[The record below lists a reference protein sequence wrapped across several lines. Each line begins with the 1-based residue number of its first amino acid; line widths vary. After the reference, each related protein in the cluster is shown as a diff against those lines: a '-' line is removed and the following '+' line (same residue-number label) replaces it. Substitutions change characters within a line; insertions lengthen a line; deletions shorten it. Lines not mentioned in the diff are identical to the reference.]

1 MNIFA
6 VSAGFIMAF
15 VMMQIIS
22 FNVEGQG
29 GLAATSTTNTLSS
42 TEVGAINVASTSGF
56 LTNDYVVIDSEIICH
71 TGRTGT
77 TFTGLTRGC
86 QETSAQ
92 SHAAGTRVY
101 NEATSV
107 VNQVVGFNIAETMS
121 SSGPIRVVIMV
132 PRALMHAVPKLIQ
145 WDYSYLEGQLLGTFP
160 LAYYKYIILYPLSGA
175 FIIGFAVIMINVF
188 MGIARLFT
196 G

>member
-22 FNVEGQG
+22 LNVEGEG
-29 GLAATSTTNTLSS
+29 GLAATRLTSAMSIA
-42 TEVGAINVASTSGF
+42 EVSVVNVASTNGF
-56 LTNDYVVIDSEIICH
+56 LTEDYFVVGSEIICH

-86 QETSAQ
+86 RETDAQ
-92 SHAAGTRVY
+92 THAVGSRVY

-121 SSGPIRVVIMV
+121 TSGPIRVVIMV
-132 PRALMHAVPKLIQ
+132 PSALMHAIPKLIQ
-145 WDYSYLEGQLLGTFP
+145 WDYSYLEGQLLGVFP
-160 LAYYKYIILYPLSGA
+160 LAYYKYIVLYPLSGA
-175 FIIGFAVIMINVF
+175 FIMGFAVIMINVF
-188 MGIARLFT
+188 MGIARIVT

>member
-6 VSAGFIMAF
+6 VAAGFTMAF

-29 GLAATSTTNTLSS
+29 GLAATSTTSTISI
-42 TEVGAINVASTSGF
+42 TEVSVINVTSTGGF
-56 LTNDYVVIDSEIICH
+56 LSVDYVVIGSEIICH

-86 QETSAQ
+86 RDTDAQ
-92 SHAAGTRVY
+92 THAAGVRVY
-101 NEATSV
+101 NETTSV
-107 VNQVVGFNIAETMS
+107 MNQVIGFNIAETMS
-121 SSGPIRVVIMV
+121 TSGPIRVVIMV

-145 WDYSYLEGQLLGTFP
+145 WDYSYLEGDLLGTFP
-160 LAYYKYIILYPLSGA
+160 LAYFKYIVLYPLSGA
-175 FIIGFAVIMINVF
+175 FIMGFAVIMINVF
-188 MGIARLFT
+188 MGIARIFT